1 MIIQLAERLRELR
14 ESHHLTQKQLAQD
27 MEVTRASVNAW
38 EMGISLPTVSKLV
51 DLAQRFHV
59 STDYLLGLASGK
71 SIDVHNFTPQEQE
84 ILCGL
89 MEYFQKVH
97 NKTDDTVEGVE
108 QVK

>member
-27 MEVTRASVNAW
+27 MGITRASVNAW

-51 DLAQRFHV
+51 DLAQRFHI
-59 STDYLLGLASGK
+59 STDYLLGLASEK
-71 SIDVHNFTPQEQE
+71 SVDIHNFTPQEQE

-97 NKTDDTVEGVE
+97 HGTDTNKES
-108 QVK
+108 